1 MSVTFPRLAVL
12 ALASLA
18 APAILATDFSG
29 YSGDELYHRFCASC
43 HGTTLAG
50 DGPVSHSLAVQVPD
64 LTRIAARHQGTFP
77 DAWVYRVIDG
87 REKLVSH
94 GTHDMPVWGLELW
107 REQGADITAGV
118 KTRDAIDKLVAYLR
132 AHQAERRPEDAGR

>member
-1 MSVTFPRLAVL
+1 MHSSPSRLA
-12 ALASLA
+12 AL
-18 APAILATDFSG
+18 ILACLPVAAASATDYSG
-29 YSGDELYHRFCASC
+29 YTGEELYHRFCASC
-43 HGTTLAG
+43 HGPALGG

-77 DAWVYRVIDG
+77 EAWVYRVIDG

-107 REQGADITAGV
+107 REQGADINAGV
-118 KTRDAIDKLVAYLR
+118 KTRDAIDKLVAFLR
-132 AHQAERRPEDAGR
+132 DHQAERRPEDAAR